1 MDELFNKGNAA
12 GQGSAAPTGNKP
24 PQQPPL
30 TPAVNPMKKFQE
42 ETMDTVLG
50 QIKTLQDLGDLK
62 LPENYA
68 VGNQL
73 KQAWLHLVELKDW
86 NDKLAI

>member
-1 MDELFNKGNAA
+1 MNELFNKRNAA

-24 PQQPPL
+24 QPL
-30 TPAVNPMKKFQE
+30 TVNPIKEFQE

-50 QIKTLQDLGDLK
+50 QIKTLQDMGELK

-68 VGNQL
+68 VSNQL